1 MRRRNFGT
9 RGDACIR
16 SLSIFTRRASAAAWM
31 RSRRIIFVFLRT
43 FHFPYINSHLLGEF
57 PAFSSLGIGGG
68 GGGGGRR
75 DPKSAHQSIVERKK
89 KRKEEKGKGDATP
102 TFPHIAFKRK
112 EKDALR
118 DISLFSFDAT
128 AK

>member
-1 MRRRNFGT
+1 MHASGP
-9 RGDACIR
+9 
-16 SLSIFTRRASAAAWM
+16 SLSSLDALPEPLGKGVAELFSCFSAP
-31 RSRRIIFVFLRT
+31 S
-43 FHFPYINSHLLGEF
+43 FPVNQQPAILGES

-68 GGGGGRR
+68 GGGGGR